1 MISTPPY
8 EAVVLSSERLGRSMQ
23 RLTLGKGNLASFETT
38 SVPDEFIWL
47 SFPTAADA
55 EEKGRYYTIRRW
67 DSRRHELL
75 VDFVLHTDG
84 IGTDWARQA
93 KPGDAIRFYQ
103 PRARYH
109 PPAERNWIV
118 LLCDLTGLPAA
129 MRIVEEESAENPIA
143 VHVEIPHADDRQALA
158 LPAHVSLTWYE
169 KSDQQAPPTQL
180 AEIAASISLPPG
192 SGYIWIAGEATQAAA
207 SRRHFRES
215 MDIPKQRITAIGYW
229 IAGQVRG

>member
-8 EAVVLSSERLGRSMQ
+8 EAVVLSSERLGHSMQ

-38 SVPDEFIWL
+38 TVPDEFIWL
-47 SFPTAADA
+47 SFPMTADA

-67 DSRRHELL
+67 DARKHELL

-93 KPGDAIRFYQ
+93 RPGDEIRFYQ
-103 PRARYH
+103 PRARYN
-109 PPAERNWIV
+109 PPEERDWTL

-129 MRIVEEESAENPIA
+129 MRIIEEETTDAPIV

-158 LPAHVSLTWYE
+158 LPAHVSLTWHQ
-169 KSDQQAPPTQL
+169 KSGGHALPTRL
-180 AEIAASISLPPG
+180 AEIAASISLPSGP
-192 SGYIWIAGEATQAAA
+192 GYIWIAGEATDAAA
-207 SRRHFRES
+207 SRRHFRET
-215 MDIPKQRITAIGYW
+215 MGVAKQRITAIGYW